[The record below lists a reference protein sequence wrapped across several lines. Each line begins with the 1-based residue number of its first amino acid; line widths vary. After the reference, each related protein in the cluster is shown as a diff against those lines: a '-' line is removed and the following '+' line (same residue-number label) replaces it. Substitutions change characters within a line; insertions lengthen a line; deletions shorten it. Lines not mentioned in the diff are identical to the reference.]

1 MAKSP
6 DNPKKSLL
14 SEQSAILKRIHSN
27 LITILGYEL
36 WNPLSTIQVCLET
49 LANEP
54 LISEELRQIII
65 NTGLKDIQ
73 RLGELV
79 EDCIKITG
87 CESEPIDYYDN
98 CLELQ
103 TSLQNILQATL
114 LRIVELN
121 PINILPY
128 LVNPKYQLSEPNF
141 LSNNQQADTF
151 KHIRNNLMAIVGHE
165 LRTPMCTIQV
175 CLESLAIE
183 PDMSLEYRK
192 KMLQIAQE
200 DTERLNRLIRDFF
213 TLSRLE
219 HGQIYHRLEH
229 LQLQQALDLALISL
243 RTHKSSPSLPKIVL
257 EIPATLPQIKAD
269 GDRLVEALIQLLDNA
284 CKFTDSNGE
293 IRIKAKTINNGM
305 GTNYS
310 SMVEVIVS
318 DTGRGIAPDNL
329 EAVFNCFYQEENHLR
344 RTVNGTGIG
353 LAICRQTI
361 HTLGGKIWATSA
373 GKKKGSSIH
382 FTIPVESGVL
392 SSQGVAE

>member
-1 MAKSP
+1 MTNSP
-6 DNPKKSLL
+6 ENPKKSLL
-14 SEQSAILKRIHSN
+14 SEQSAILKRIRSN

-49 LANEP
+49 LANES

>member
-14 SEQSAILKRIHSN
+14 SEQSAILKRIRSN

-49 LANEP
+49 LANESI
-54 LISEELRQIII
+54 ISKESRQIII

-87 CESEPIDYYDN
+87 CESEPINYYDD

-128 LVNPKYQLSEPNF
+128 LVNPKYQLYDPNF
-141 LSNNQQADTF
+141 LSKNQQANTF

-165 LRTPMCTIQV
+165 LRTPLCTIQV

-183 PDMSLEYRK
+183 TEISLEYK
-192 KMLQIAQE
+192 QEMLEIAQQ
-200 DTERLNRLIRDFF
+200 DTERLNKLIRDFF

-219 HGQIYHRLEH
+219 HGQVYHRLEYIH
-229 LQLQQALDLALISL
+229 LQQALDLALTSL
-243 RTHKSSPSLPKIVL
+243 ITHKSSQSLPKIVI
-257 EIPATLPQIKAD
+257 EIPETLPQIKVD

-284 CKFTDSNGE
+284 CKFTDPNGE
-293 IRIKAKTINNGM
+293 IRIKAKIINNGI
-305 GTNYS
+305 GTNYN

-353 LAICRQTI
+353 LAICRQI
-361 HTLGGKIWATSA
+361 FHSLGGKIWATSA

-382 FTIPVESGVL
+382 FTIPVESEVF
-392 SSQGVAE
+392 

>member
-1 MAKSP
+1 MTNSP
-6 DNPKKSLL
+6 ENPKKSLL
-14 SEQSAILKRIHSN
+14 SEQSAILKRIRSN

-36 WNPLSTIQVCLET
+36 WSPLSTIQVCLET
-49 LANEP
+49 LANEL

-121 PINILPY
+121 PIDILPY

-200 DTERLNRLIRDFF
+200 DTNRLNRLIRDFF

-243 RTHKSSPSLPKIVL
+243 RTHKSSPSLPKIVI

-284 CKFTDSNGE
+284 CKFTDPNGE
-293 IRIKAKTINNGM
+293 IRIKAKIINNGM

-353 LAICRQTI
+353 LAICRQII

>member
-1 MAKSP
+1 MTNSP
-6 DNPKKSLL
+6 ENPKKSLL
-14 SEQSAILKRIHSN
+14 SEQSAILKRIRSN

-49 LANEP
+49 LANES

-128 LVNPKYQLSEPNF
+128 LVNPKYQVSEPNF

-200 DTERLNRLIRDFF
+200 DTERLNRLIRDFS

-229 LQLQQALDLALISL
+229 LFAKNCPRNSCYI
-243 RTHKSSPSLPKIVL
+243 T
-257 EIPATLPQIKAD
+257 
-269 GDRLVEALIQLLDNA
+269 
-284 CKFTDSNGE
+284 TD
-293 IRIKAKTINNGM
+293 
-305 GTNYS
+305 
-310 SMVEVIVS
+310 
-318 DTGRGIAPDNL
+318 
-329 EAVFNCFYQEENHLR
+329 
-344 RTVNGTGIG
+344 
-353 LAICRQTI
+353 
-361 HTLGGKIWATSA
+361 
-373 GKKKGSSIH
+373 
-382 FTIPVESGVL
+382 
-392 SSQGVAE
+392 